1 MLSKIGEK
9 EEKQD
14 SEHHDA
20 DSGVVVLQQ
29 TNQLLV
35 SYYTLLTCLQLTDR
49 VS

>member
-35 SYYTLLTCLQLTDR
+35 SFPNLLICLKLTDR
-49 VS
+49 VL

>member
-9 EEKQD
+9 EEKQ
-14 SEHHDA
+14 EMEQHETG
-20 DSGVVVLQQ
+20 SGVVVLQQ

-35 SYYTLLTCLQLTDR
+35 SYHNMLGCVKLTNR

>member
-9 EEKQD
+9 EEKLD
-14 SEHHDA
+14 AEHHDT

-35 SYYTLLTCLQLTDR
+35 SCLVQLTCQLIDR

>member
-35 SYYTLLTCLQLTDR
+35 SYIAWSTCQELTDR

>member
-35 SYYTLLTCLQLTDR
+35 SCWKLLMYSKLTDR

>member
-1 MLSKIGEK
+1 MLSKIGEM

-35 SYYTLLTCLQLTDR
+35 SCLGLLKC
-49 VS
+49 

>member
-9 EEKQD
+9 EEKQEMGND
-14 SEHHDA
+14 DA

-35 SYYTLLTCLQLTDR
+35 S
-49 VS
+49 

>member
-14 SEHHDA
+14 SEHHDTG
-20 DSGVVVLQQ
+20 SGVVVLQQ

-35 SYYTLLTCLQLTDR
+35 SSTPFDMSQADE
-49 VS
+49 